1 MKAIGSLHCGFY
13 GTTSFTAIFHRHFI
27 SLDFHAY
34 ASSGVLPPRL
44 QGLIP
49 GLWLAVTRAGFLP
62 ARTHDIAMSLLITSL
77 STTPGPMVRRIVDC
91 AQSLMSTERGLSHR
105 DIERLGPI

>member
-1 MKAIGSLHCGFY
+1 MKAIGSLQFGFY

-49 GLWLAVTRAGFLP
+49 GLWLAATRAGLTP
-62 ARTHDIAMSLLITSL
+62 ARTHDIAMSLLIFSHKGCAFSISDELANARCRCGRKIPVSPGLTTS
-77 STTPGPMVRRIVDC
+77 
-91 AQSLMSTERGLSHR
+91 
-105 DIERLGPI
+105 